1 MGYLD
6 NTSITV
12 DAILTKKGRELLA
25 RNDGSF
31 RITQFALGDDE
42 IDYTLFNENH
52 PNGTQYA
59 SEAIENM
66 PLVEAYPDGTNA
78 LKSQLISL
86 NRGYSLLPHI
96 TVTSGITDNTL
107 TLVMG
112 AEAASVT
119 VTTANMGSVGTN
131 AQESNGGYKF
141 TVVNFNLLDSM
152 YTPEDQ
158 GSPMELATY
167 GGDEANT
174 EIVVG
179 SSLTIKPHN
188 DSTLYEGDNTSLTT
202 TLIIEGME
210 TGARKSIQIVIN
222 KT

>member
-1 MGYLD
+1 MNVSSSVSSCNLPVSISYLKLQAIPVSPVYLD
-6 NTSITV
+6 
-12 DAILTKKGRELLA
+12 
-25 RNDGSF
+25 F
-31 RITQFALGDDE
+31 
-42 IDYTLFNENH
+42 
-52 PNGTQYA
+52 
-59 SEAIENM
+59 
-66 PLVEAYPDGTNA
+66 
-78 LKSQLISL
+78 
-86 NRGYSLLPHI
+86 
-96 TVTSGITDNTL
+96 NTL